1 MHPGK
6 GLARNGSSSRRSRH
20 RDGLSHSS
28 PAQLVPTTDSFHDY
42 CCKCSALSQNLPHP
56 ADGGSS
62 TGQVAIHAALLPGTY
77 KVLLFGRNLPKSG
90 LKSTPEPN
98 IYGNVSTV
106 YDVQTGNY
114 RVTPNFETLFCA
126 GHTIMSDGNVVAAGG
141 DWGLG

>member
-1 MHPGK
+1 MTDPATFC
-6 GLARNGSSSRRSRH
+6 LASN
-20 RDGLSHSS
+20 LS
-28 PAQLVPTTDSFHDY
+28 
-42 CCKCSALSQNLPHP
+42 NHP
-56 ADGGSS
+56 AADGRSS

-98 IYGNVSTV
+98 VYGNVSTV

-126 GHTIMSDGNVVAAGG
+126 GHTVMSDGNIVAAGG